1 MLAGN
6 RAVAAA
12 LCAAMIAASTPRALG
27 APPPP
32 SAAANAAG
40 TAEALAGRSEQRAP
54 LTLVVNGVENTV
66 VIVVLREH
74 DALVTE
80 RELRAA
86 GVPLAGA
93 AFVDIR
99 AVRYVSIASLAPG
112 VTYTVDLANLALQLT
127 ANARM
132 LPRTS
137 TSFGPDGASRTL
149 ATADPSGFLTYSM
162 TSATN
167 GPNRTLDGFLQAG
180 AGGAKRLFLASAAY
194 SGGRARRG
202 LIAVQTESQ
211 EHLSRSTIGDE
222 AASTGALGGNVV
234 IGGIGF
240 TRHFEFQPDYLFFPT
255 PGVSGTVL
263 TPTTADIYVNGAY
276 LRSVQLPPGQFD
288 LTDIPLPAG
297 VNVTKVVLRDASG
310 NVRTVG
316 CQVYQ
321 TRQLLRKGF
330 TDYDYHAGLV
340 RRDPYGPHDT
350 YGSPAGLGAYRLGLT
365 DSVTVGARYEQ
376 TAHVI
381 SGGPQIDVGLP
392 IGHLSLEA
400 SASRAFGFSGGAYG
414 VAYDIQGGRFAVAL
428 SAQTMS
434 ANYATVS
441 LDYTMPRIRSITQ
454 QSASFP
460 LTRAV
465 SAGISH
471 TTTTFSGQPTADRL
485 DATLNTRL
493 SRRFGLTFSA
503 ERDRGG
509 SLLGFGGAVSGSR
522 LSAGLTAAYTLGRST
537 NVFVQ
542 TTNAGGAAASNVTV
556 SKSSPN
562 GPGFGYVVR
571 GDVAGGASASAD
583 LNYQTQYADL
593 SLLTGSDSGIS
604 SSALTLT
611 GSVVAF
617 KRGIFF
623 TRPISNSYALADVP
637 GFQNLPVFLGTQYE
651 GRTNGRGGMIV
662 PVLSAY
668 SENQIGVDEMQ
679 DRFDVVADQPNRSV
693 RPRIFSGVVATFD
706 VHVLRAFSGT
716 VVVHR
721 DGHDVIPAFARLTL
735 ARTGQ
740 AYASELGS
748 DGKFYFDNI
757 SPGGYAAT
765 LTGTG
770 VACAFALRIPAGVDP
785 VTKLGVLTCDAS
797 P

>member
-1 MLAGN
+1 
-6 RAVAAA
+6 
-12 LCAAMIAASTPRALG
+12 MIAATTPRALG
-27 APPPP
+27 APSSPA
-32 SAAANAAG
+32 SGADL
-40 TAEALAGRSEQRAP
+40 AEALAGGHEQRAP
-54 LTLVVNGVENTV
+54 LTLVVNAVENAV
-66 VIVVLREH
+66 VIAVLRTH

-93 AFVDIR
+93 SFVDIR
-99 AVRYVSIASLAPG
+99 GVRYVSIASLAPG
-112 VTYTVDLANLALQLT
+112 VTYTVDLADLALQLT
-127 ANARM
+127 VDPRM

-137 TSFGPDGASRTL
+137 ASFGPGGGSRAL
-149 ATADPSGFLTYSM
+149 ATADPSAFLTYSV
-162 TSATN
+162 TSAAY
-167 GPNRTLDGFLQAG
+167 GSNRTLNGFFQAG
-180 AGGAKRLFLASAAY
+180 AGDAKRLFSMSGVY
-194 SGGRARRG
+194 SGGSARRG
-202 LIAVQTESQ
+202 LIAVQSESQ
-211 EHLSRSTIGDE
+211 EHLSRSTVGDE
-222 AASTGALGGNVV
+222 VASTGALGGNVV

-255 PGVSGTVL
+255 PGVTGTVL

-316 CQVYQ
+316 SQVYQ
-321 TRQLLRKGF
+321 TRQLLRKGL

-340 RRDPYGPHDT
+340 RRDPYGARDA
-350 YGSPAGLGAYRLGLT
+350 YGPLAGLGAYRLGLT

-392 IGHLSLEA
+392 VGHLSLEA
-400 SASRAFGFSGGAYG
+400 SSSRAFGFSGGAYG
-414 VAYDIQGGRFAVAL
+414 IAYDIQGGRFAVAV

-441 LDYTMPRIRSITQ
+441 LDYTMPRIRSITH
-454 QSASFP
+454 QSVSFP
-460 LTRAV
+460 LARAV

-471 TTTTFSGQPTADRL
+471 TTSTFSGQPTADRI

-493 SRRFGLTFSA
+493 SRRLGITFNA

-509 SLLGFGGAVSGSR
+509 SLLGFGGVVSGSR
-522 LSAGLTAAYTLGRST
+522 LSAGVTAAFTLGRST

-542 TTNAGGAAASNVTV
+542 TTNAGGATASNVTV

-562 GPGFGYVVR
+562 GPGFGYVIR
-571 GDVAGGASASAD
+571 GDAAGGRSASAD

-593 SLLTGSDSGIS
+593 SLLTSTDSGIS
-604 SSALTLT
+604 SSALTLA

-617 KRGIFF
+617 KRGVFF
-623 TRPISNSYALADVP
+623 SRPISNSYALADVP
-637 GFQNLPVFLGTQYE
+637 GFTNVPVFLGTQYE
-651 GRTNGRGGMIV
+651 GHTNGRGGMIV

-668 SENQIGVDEMQ
+668 SENQIGIDEMQ
-679 DRFDVVADQPNRSV
+679 DRFDVVADQPNRAV
-693 RPRIFSGVVATFD
+693 RPRIYSGVVATFD
-706 VHVLRAFSGT
+706 VHVLRAYRGT

-721 DGHDVIPAFARLTL
+721 NGRDVVPAFARLTL
-735 ARTGQ
+735 TNGGRT
-740 AYASELGS
+740 YVSDLGS
-748 DGKFYFDNI
+748 DGQLYLDDI
-757 SPGGYAAT
+757 TPAT
-765 LTGTG
+765 YSAKL
-770 VACAFALRIPAGVDP
+770 AGVDLSCDFSVRIP
-785 VTKLGVLTCDAS
+785 TADGPITKLPVLVCDAM